1 MWLTDISFTLICIER
16 FERYVLLLIFAC
28 SISWLFIWHS
38 SASFLRSES
47 AVSRS
52 RRSNGVP
59 TSTESP
65 ARRYTSIIFV
75 VIGEFIISSI
85 AGTTIPVAGIV
96 VANVV
101 DNVIAVLFMLG
112 RIDIITAAIDTTVMP
127 DIIIIFLC
135 ALTWRY
141 GFLVVIFVGPC

>member
-1 MWLTDISFTLICIER
+1 M
-16 FERYVLLLIFAC
+16 LLIFAC

-85 AGTTIPVAGIV
+85 AAGTTIPVAGIV

>member
-1 MWLTDISFTLICIER
+1 M
-16 FERYVLLLIFAC
+16 LLIFAC

-96 VANVV
+96 VANVPICAV

-112 RIDIITAAIDTTVMP
+112 RIDIIMAAIDTTVMP
-127 DIIIIFLC
+127 DIIIIFFMRFNL
-135 ALTWRY
+135 ALRISCGDICWSM
-141 GFLVVIFVGPC
+141 LVVLFRNNN

>member
-1 MWLTDISFTLICIER
+1 M
-16 FERYVLLLIFAC
+16 LLIFAC